1 MNPIKLLIVDNQVL
15 IREGLA
21 SLLGF
26 RKEVEVVGT
35 AQNGVEAIRLTDSLR
50 PDVILMDIRMPVMDG
65 ITALIKIKK
74 TNSSIPI
81 IMLTTFDDEEY
92 ILKSLQNGAAGY
104 LLKDIPTD
112 DLVRALQQVA
122 NGTFQAAD
130 AVIKRLATLLN
141 KEESSCNKD
150 PNLDLLKE
158 CFNEL
163 TDKEKIIFKSLGLGK
178 TNKEI
183 ANQMNLTE
191 GTIKN
196 YMTNILASFDMR
208 DRTHLALLAYK
219 MGYGN

>member
-26 RKEVEVVGT
+26 REEVEVVGT
-35 AQNGVEAIRLTDSLR
+35 AQNGVEAIRLTDSLK
-50 PDVILMDIRMPVMDG
+50 PDVLLMDIRMPVMDG

-74 TNSSIPI
+74 TNKNIPI
-81 IMLTTFDDEEY
+81 IMLTTFDDDEY

-130 AVIKRLATLLN
+130 AVIKRLANILSD
-141 KEESSCNKD
+141 EEKSYSKD

-158 CFNEL
+158 CYDEL
-163 TDKEKIIFKSLGLGK
+163 TDKEKTIFKSLGLGK

-208 DRTHLALLAYK
+208 DRTQLALLAFK

>member
-1 MNPIKLLIVDNQVL
+1 MNPIKLLIVDNQIL

-21 SLLGF
+21 SLLSL
-26 RKEVEVVGT
+26 RKEVEVLGT
-35 AQNGVEAIRLTDSLR
+35 AKDGLEAIKLTESYK
-50 PDVILMDIRMPVMDG
+50 PDIILMDIRMPVMDG

-74 TNSSIPI
+74 LHKNIPI
-81 IMLTTFDDEEY
+81 IMLTTFDDDEY

-122 NGTFQAAD
+122 NGTFQAAES
-130 AVIKRLATLLN
+130 VIQRLANILN
-141 KEESSCNKD
+141 NDNNSYSKD
-150 PNLDLLKE
+150 KNLELLKE
-158 CFNEL
+158 CYNEL
-163 TDKEKIIFKSLGLGK
+163 SEKEKTIFKSLGLGK

-183 ANQMNLTE
+183 AIQMNLTE

-208 DRTHLALLAYK
+208 DRTQLALLAFK

>member
-1 MNPIKLLIVDNQVL
+1 MNPIKLLIVDNQIL

-21 SLLGF
+21 SLLSL
-26 RKEVEVVGT
+26 RKEVEVLGT
-35 AQNGVEAIRLTDSLR
+35 AKDGLAAIKLTESYK
-50 PDVILMDIRMPVMDG
+50 PDIILMDIRMPVMDG

-74 TNSSIPI
+74 LHKNIPI
-81 IMLTTFDDEEY
+81 IMLTTFDDDEY

-122 NGTFQAAD
+122 NGTFQAAES
-130 AVIKRLATLLN
+130 VIQRLANILN
-141 KEESSCNKD
+141 NDNNSYSKD
-150 PNLDLLKE
+150 KNLELLKE
-158 CFNEL
+158 CYNEL
-163 TDKEKIIFKSLGLGK
+163 SEKEKTIFKSLGLGK

-183 ANQMNLTE
+183 AIQMNLTE

-208 DRTHLALLAYK
+208 DRTQLALLAFK